1 MSKLYSKILIVD
13 DEVEVCDALKEFF
26 EDQQFIVEIAHDG
39 EEALSKVDEF
49 KPYCILLDVKM
60 PYLNGIEALGMI
72 GLKDKVVEVIMVTAT
87 SSIKTAEECLRNG
100 AFGYVTKPVDLEHLL
115 KEVNGA
121 LEHRQKKLSEEK
133 QKKDELDHLKEESL
147 KFQALNKTLN
157 RELYLALK
165 FPFKLI
171 ELCHP
176 EFGCHS
182 HNVAWLAK
190 EIAEHMKLKFIWRTA
205 LGSYYHDVGKL
216 NLPRDMWGVIS
227 DEWDETKKK
236 AFKSIPIW
244 GQEIVQSHPE
254 LGMLG
259 EIIRHQFENVDG
271 SGYPD
276 GIAGDEI
283 PMESRIIAVANAFDE
298 ILEME
303 NRRNIQQDIC
313 EGDKVLEVIKKDVNK
328 KYDASVVQ
336 ALAEIIDLLKHKPT
350 KEKKVTLNELAPNM
364 VLSRNLI
371 SQSGKLILSR
381 NTTLNLTLINKVI
394 QLGKID
400 PIASEFYV
408 FAPGETNKPT

>member
-1 MSKLYSKILIVD
+1 MSLLYSKILIVD
-13 DEVEVCDALKEFF
+13 DEVEVCEALKEFF
-26 EDQQFIVEIAHDG
+26 EDQQFIVAIAHDG
-39 EEALSKVDEF
+39 EDALSKVDEF
-49 KPYCILLDVKM
+49 KPHCILLDIKM

-72 GLKDKVVEVIMVTAT
+72 ELKDKKVEVIMVTAV
-87 SSIKTAEECLRNG
+87 SNIKIAEECMRKG
-100 AFGYVTKPVDLEHLL
+100 AFGYVTKPVDLDHLL

-121 LEHRQKKLSEEK
+121 LEHRKKKLGEEK
-133 QKKDELDHLKEESL
+133 QNKEELDHLKEESL
-147 KFQALNKTLN
+147 KFQKLNKMLN
-157 RELYLALK
+157 QELYLALK

-171 ELCHP
+171 KLSHP

-216 NLPRDMWGVIS
+216 NLPRDMWGGIS
-227 DEWDETKKK
+227 DEWDEIKKK

-259 EIIRHQFENVDG
+259 EIIRHQCENVDG

-283 PMESRIIAVANAFDE
+283 PIESRIIAVANAFDE
-298 ILEME
+298 ILEMG

-336 ALAEIIDLLKHKPT
+336 AVAEIIELLKYKST
-350 KEKKVTLNELAPNM
+350 REKQVALNELAPNM
-364 VLSRNLI
+364 VLSRDLI

-381 NTTLNLTLINKVI
+381 NTALNPTLINKAI
-394 QLGKID
+394 LLEKID
-400 PIASEFYV
+400 PIVSDFYV
-408 FAPGETNKPT
+408 FASSENNKPS